1 MLRGCPRGGS
11 PAKTIALGV
20 RAFMKHVR
28 SAGSA
33 VPVIATW
40 LLVGCTVAFASGCLG
55 DVVQRTRTCADLPRR
70 TILDGKATAI
80 HQLRSSVREVGKGSF
95 LYVDTQRCPGH
106 VELVIYHAAEE
117 DQARLTALW
126 RKSGLTEIPVR
137 WRNV

>member
-1 MLRGCPRGGS
+1 M
-11 PAKTIALGV
+11 
-20 RAFMKHVR
+20 
-28 SAGSA
+28 
-33 VPVIATW
+33 
-40 LLVGCTVAFASGCLG
+40 
-55 DVVQRTRTCADLPRR
+55 
-70 TILDGKATAI
+70 
-80 HQLRSSVREVGKGSF
+80 GKGSF